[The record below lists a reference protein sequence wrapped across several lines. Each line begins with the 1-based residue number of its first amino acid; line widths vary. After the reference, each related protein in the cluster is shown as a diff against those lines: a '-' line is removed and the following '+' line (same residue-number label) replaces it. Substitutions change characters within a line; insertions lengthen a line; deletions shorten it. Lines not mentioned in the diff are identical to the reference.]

1 MGMGNLSSLKSSSS
15 RGGEP
20 TFRKGRW
27 VPFSRPG
34 VRKLTAID
42 FRGWRIEVSER
53 SFGITLRRTTYSAT
67 LTSDYQRTYPEL
79 QTYVVMEL
87 EEHLPPYMIWLLH
100 QFVDVDA
107 VMRHWIS
114 SGRNW
119 TLPDDGRNGS
129 GGVHVFL
136 ASRPKSAIE

>member
-67 LTSDYQRTYPEL
+67 LTSDYPPFRQYFPNLRSREAATQIATRWVETWHETNGHLLQEEKLQKMRRQRWGKKL
-79 QTYVVMEL
+79 FKIRSIRRRSQ
-87 EEHLPPYMIWLLH
+87 
-100 QFVDVDA
+100 
-107 VMRHWIS
+107 
-114 SGRNW
+114 
-119 TLPDDGRNGS
+119 
-129 GGVHVFL
+129 
-136 ASRPKSAIE
+136 K